1 MKTLCTNCGGNILR
15 EEAMKYGDKYYCKEC
30 FNAQFY
36 VCDDCGTIVYVNE
49 ISVVNRDRDNQR
61 KVCRSCLSNYHLCN
75 GCGEYVSDSEIWAR
89 DDEMTICNGCSR
101 HYSMCED
108 CGAIVHDDYLYFCEA
123 DNREYCESCYNE
135 HNYTY
140 VNEYSYKPEPI
151 FLGYSDENL
160 YLGVELE
167 VDCGNNRKRTTK
179 EIYDC
184 FEDVY
189 MKYDG
194 SLSNNGFEIVSHPA
208 TIEYHTNSL
217 GWGRIMDICKEND
230 YRSHDTSTC
239 GLHVHLSREF
249 LGIDETEQE
258 LNIAKLIILFDRWWD
273 EYIVPF
279 SRRNIDAITHWACKP
294 SIECMST
301 DTEDEIFSK
310 VKNYKAGGRYK
321 SINLENEHTIE
332 FRLFRGTLN
341 FNTFIAS
348 LQFVVSI
355 TRFVKGIK
363 LNDIFTVNWSDFLDC
378 IEYSELKKYMRI
390 RKLIKEEN

>member
-1 MKTLCTNCGGNILR
+1 
-15 EEAMKYGDKYYCKEC
+15 
-30 FNAQFY
+30 
-36 VCDDCGTIVYVNE
+36 
-49 ISVVNRDRDNQR
+49 
-61 KVCRSCLSNYHLCN
+61 
-75 GCGEYVSDSEIWAR
+75 
-89 DDEMTICNGCSR
+89 
-101 HYSMCED
+101 
-108 CGAIVHDDYLYFCEA
+108 
-123 DNREYCESCYNE
+123 
-135 HNYTY
+135 
-140 VNEYSYKPEPI
+140 
-151 FLGYSDENL
+151 
-160 YLGVELE
+160 
-167 VDCGNNRKRTTK
+167 
-179 EIYDC
+179 
-184 FEDVY
+184 
-189 MKYDG
+189 
-194 SLSNNGFEIVSHPA
+194 
-208 TIEYHTNSL
+208 
-217 GWGRIMDICKEND
+217 MDICKEND
-230 YRSHDTSTC
+230 YCSHDTSTC

-249 LGIDETEQE
+249 LGEDETEQE

-378 IEYSELKKYMRI
+378 IDYVELKEYMRI
-390 RKLIKEEN
+390 RKLLKEEN

>member
-1 MKTLCTNCGGNILR
+1 MWQIKGYRKSKSVKKKRREVIMESLR
-15 EEAMKYGDKYYCKEC
+15 KSQLVVTRGVHEKIEQDSEFAKGVYTSLRKYYSGDWGDLCDEDKEMNEMALMC
-30 FNAQFY
+30 GDRIFAM
-36 VCDDCGTIVYVNE
+36 CDDCG
-49 ISVVNRDRDNQR
+49 
-61 KVCRSCLSNYHLCN
+61 
-75 GCGEYVSDSEIWAR
+75 
-89 DDEMTICNGCSR
+89 
-101 HYSMCED
+101 
-108 CGAIVHDDYLYFCEA
+108 AITHDDCLYYCEV
-123 DNREYCESCYNE
+123 NGREYCESCYNE
-135 HNYTY
+135 LNYTY
-140 VNEYSYKPEPI
+140 IKEYSYKPEPV
-151 FLGYSDENL
+151 FLGESKDYL

-167 VDCGNNRKRTTK
+167 VDCGSNRSSTTK
-179 EIYDC
+179 EIHDYI
-184 FEDVY
+184 EDVY

-194 SLSNNGFEIVSHPA
+194 SLSDTGFEIVSHPA
-208 TIEYHTNSL
+208 TLEYHINNL
-217 GWGRIMDICKEND
+217 GWGMIMDICKDNN
-230 YRSHDTSTC
+230 YRSHDTTTC

-249 LGIDETEQE
+249 LGEDETEQE

-321 SINLENEHTIE
+321 SINLENENTIE

-378 IEYSELKKYMRI
+378 IDYVELKAYMRI